1 MYSQTSVP
9 RTRMGRTLWIR
20 VSDYHQSSAVGR
32 KYIKMTEYFLVK
44 LTLWP
49 IIFAD
54 LWQIDRWNFNT
65 IRPAAMFLVWIVFTA
80 AAKVIN
86 SRGKC
91 ILSVFNPVIP
101 NTINKIS
108 FCFQQLRPIS
118 LVTVQS
124 ARPIVARVT
133 NVRVYNQDR

>member
-20 VSDYHQSSAVGR
+20 VSDYHQSSAIGR

-80 AAKVIN
+80 AAKVIT

-91 ILSVFNPVIP
+91 ILSVFSPVIP
-101 NTINKIS
+101 ITINKIS
-108 FCFQQLRPIS
+108 CFQQLRPSS

-133 NVRVYNQDR
+133 NVRWLVP

>member
-1 MYSQTSVP
+1 MKRGDCVCLYFVYPNSVFQIAIGHRP
-9 RTRMGRTLWIR
+9 
-20 VSDYHQSSAVGR
+20 
-32 KYIKMTEYFLVK
+32 IKMTEYFLVK

-49 IIFAD
+49 NIFAD

-65 IRPAAMFLVWIVFTA
+65 IRPGVMFLVWIVFTV
-80 AAKVIN
+80 AAKVIT

-91 ILSVFNPVIP
+91 ILSVFSPVIP

-118 LVTVQS
+118 LVKVQS

-133 NVRVYNQDR
+133 NGRVYNQDRYFQYRL

>member
-1 MYSQTSVP
+1 
-9 RTRMGRTLWIR
+9 
-20 VSDYHQSSAVGR
+20 
-32 KYIKMTEYFLVK
+32 MTKYFLVK

-54 LWQIDRWNFNT
+54 LWQIDLWNFNT
-65 IRPAAMFLVWIVFTA
+65 IRSAAMFLVWIVFTVA
-80 AAKVIN
+80 DKVN
-86 SRGKC
+86 TSRGKC
-91 ILSVFNPVIP
+91 ILSVFSPVIP

-108 FCFQQLRPIS
+108 FCFQLLRPIS

-133 NVRVYNQDR
+133 NVRVYNQDSYFQYFSNIDIWYPKSWQDSIFQWRKWR